1 MCGMEATCKGFR
13 AETSNIGMAMGFMIL
28 LLVVEW
34 VFLCISASC
43 EVLLMETSV
52 DIGEQMLTAQITDR
66 YSAFHTRELL
76 SLDAYS
82 LVPKN
87 NTRSIYHVQV
97 SPDVLGE
104 G

>member
-1 MCGMEATCKGFR
+1 
-13 AETSNIGMAMGFMIL
+13 
-28 LLVVEW
+28 
-34 VFLCISASC
+34 
-43 EVLLMETSV
+43 METSV

-66 YSAFHTRELL
+66 YSAFHTRALL

-82 LVPKN
+82 LVPKH

-97 SPDVLGE
+97 SCEVLGE